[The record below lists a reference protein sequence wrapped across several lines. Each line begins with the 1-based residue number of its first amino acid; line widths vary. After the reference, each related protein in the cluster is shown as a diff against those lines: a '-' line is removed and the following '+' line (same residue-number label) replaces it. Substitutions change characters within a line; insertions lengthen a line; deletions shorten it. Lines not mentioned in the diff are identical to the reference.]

1 MLPQGILHS
10 EPSELRWVSKGV
22 QNVFDFLQNDFQDMD
37 LIGWG
42 SFKIDDLSNTLSN
55 KKHIDK
61 RKWDMQRYLKMC
73 DLPAFSY
80 FCLVRLSLCNLHTS
94 LPLIKYL
101 AFLNA

>member
-1 MLPQGILHS
+1 
-10 EPSELRWVSKGV
+10 
-22 QNVFDFLQNDFQDMD
+22 MD

-73 DLPAFSY
+73 DLPVVSH